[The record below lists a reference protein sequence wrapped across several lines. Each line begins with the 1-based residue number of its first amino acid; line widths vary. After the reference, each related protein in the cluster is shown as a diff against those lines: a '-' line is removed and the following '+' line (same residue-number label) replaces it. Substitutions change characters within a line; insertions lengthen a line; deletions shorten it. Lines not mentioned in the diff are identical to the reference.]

1 MLRDTKDLNPSIKPQ
16 PPSNTSGSPDIHHA
30 ITKMPA
36 PTKSFLLLP
45 PPPSPV
51 SAASLSAAY
60 RPSVTATISSLG
72 QLSSSSQLLVVL
84 PCPSIHGRLGLPR
97 SQIYDEVQKLL
108 GGLYSLIC
116 IVCAKLGVD
125 VDSGTPGSIDA
136 RVVLVDYSPS
146 SPGNNEPGPESLT
159 AGPIVD
165 LQTLAMTRR
174 HWNKIYS
181 VEGEEGQRVFAR
193 YAEAANRN
201 SPPLVG
207 HVELIEGGV
216 SMVQKSTSPGN
227 GVAGSSAVHE
237 VVAVGGTFD
246 HLHAGHKLLLTATAL
261 LLQPSTTTSPVQR
274 RLIVGITGDELL
286 KNKKY
291 AEYLNSW
298 KQRQEDVV
306 DFLLSVLSFT
316 KSSRD
321 DAVHITSFD
330 EPITN
335 GRAIHTNIKACSITI
350 ECVEIQDPFGPTIT
364 DENVTALVVSGETRS
379 GGQAVN
385 EKRLEKGWK
394 ALEVF
399 EVDVLDAEDAEE
411 GSTKTD
417 DFASK
422 ISSTA
427 IRKRRAEVARTSSL

>member
-1 MLRDTKDLNPSIKPQ
+1 
-16 PPSNTSGSPDIHHA
+16 
-30 ITKMPA
+30 MPA
-36 PTKSFLLLP
+36 PSNSLLLLP
-45 PPPSPV
+45 PPPSLI

-72 QLSSSSQLLVVL
+72 RLSSSTQLLVVL
-84 PCPSIHGRLGLPR
+84 PYPSLHGRLKLPR
-97 SQIYDEVQKLL
+97 SQIYDDVQRLI
-108 GGLYSLIC
+108 GGMYSLVC
-116 IVCAKLGVD
+116 VVCAKIGVD

-136 RVVLVDYSPS
+136 RIIMIDYTPS
-146 SPGNNEPGPESLT
+146 LDSYNWAGSMDCMC
-159 AGPIVD
+159 GPITN
-165 LQTLAMTRR
+165 LPTLAMTRR
-174 HWNKIYS
+174 HWSKIFS
-181 VEGEEGQRVFAR
+181 VEGEEGQKLFAR
-193 YAEAANRN
+193 YSEAANWS

-207 HVELIEGGV
+207 QVELIGGGV
-216 SMVQKSTSPGN
+216 SMVQKIPTYEHD
-227 GVAGSSAVHE
+227 AGASAVHK

-261 LLQPSTTTSPVQR
+261 LLQPSTAASPAKS
-274 RLIVGITGDELL
+274 RLVVGITGDELL

-306 DFLLSVLSFT
+306 EFLLSVLSFT
-316 KSSRD
+316 NSSRGETLE
-321 DAVHITSFD
+321 ITSFD
-330 EPITN
+330 EPIPN
-335 GRAIHTNIKACSITI
+335 GRAVHTNIKACSITI

-364 DENVTALVVSGETRS
+364 DESLTALVISGETRS

-394 ALEVF
+394 ALEIY
-399 EVDVLDAEDAEE
+399 EVDVLDAEDAE
-411 GSTKTD
+411 SSPTKTD

>member
-1 MLRDTKDLNPSIKPQ
+1 
-16 PPSNTSGSPDIHHA
+16 
-30 ITKMPA
+30 MPA
-36 PTKSFLLLP
+36 ALKSLLLLP

-51 SAASLSAAY
+51 SAATLSAAY
-60 RPSVTATISSLG
+60 RPSVTATVSSLG

-84 PCPSIHGRLGLPR
+84 PCPSLHRRLDLPR

-108 GGLYSLIC
+108 GGVYSLIC

-125 VDSGTPGSIDA
+125 VDSDTPGSIDA
-136 RVVLVDYSPS
+136 RVILLDYTKSTS
-146 SPGNNEPGPESLT
+146 SRADDDAGPGDFL

-165 LQTLAMTRR
+165 LQTFALTRR
-174 HWNKIYS
+174 HWNKIFS
-181 VEGEEGQRVFAR
+181 VEGEEGQKLLASYV
-193 YAEAANRN
+193 EATNRN

-207 HVELIEGGV
+207 NVELVKGGV
-216 SMVQKSTSPGN
+216 SMVQKISTPVHP
-227 GVAGSSAVHE
+227 VAGSSTAHR

-246 HLHAGHKLLLTATAL
+246 HLHVGHKLLLTATAL
-261 LLQPSTTTSPVQR
+261 LLQPDTGASLVNR

-306 DFLLSVLSFT
+306 EFLLSVLSFT
-316 KSSRD
+316 RSNREE
-321 DAVHITSFD
+321 AIQITSFN
-330 EPITN
+330 EPVPN
-335 GRAIHTNIKACSITI
+335 GHAIHTTIKDCSITI
-350 ECVEIQDPFGPTIT
+350 ECAEIQDPFGPTIT
-364 DENVTALVVSGETRS
+364 DESVTALVVSGETRS

-385 EKRLEKGWK
+385 DKRLEKGWK

-399 EVDVLDAEDAEE
+399 EVDVLDAEDVEDR
-411 GSTKTD
+411 STKAE

>member
-1 MLRDTKDLNPSIKPQ
+1 MPTNLPSL
-16 PPSNTSGSPDIHHA
+16 
-30 ITKMPA
+30 
-36 PTKSFLLLP
+36 LLLP

-60 RPSVTATISSLG
+60 RPSVTAAISSLG
-72 QLSSSSQLLVVL
+72 RLPSSSQLLVVL
-84 PCPSIHGRLGLPR
+84 PCPSLHGRLQVPR

-108 GGLYSLIC
+108 GGVYGLIC
-116 IVCAKLGVD
+116 IICAKLGID
-125 VDSGTPGSIDA
+125 VDSDTPGSIDA
-136 RVVLVDYSPS
+136 RIIFLDYDLSKS
-146 SPGNNEPGPESLT
+146 SQVEQEAGSGDSV
-159 AGPIVD
+159 AGPIID
-165 LQTLAMTRR
+165 LSTFALTRR
-174 HWNKIYS
+174 HWNKIFS
-181 VEGEEGQRVFAR
+181 VEGEEGQKLLASYV
-193 YAEAANRN
+193 EATNRN

-216 SMVQKSTSPGN
+216 SMVQKIPTPAHA
-227 GVAGSSAVHE
+227 VAGSSAVHR

-261 LLQPSTTTSPVQR
+261 LLQPHSVASPVGR

-298 KQRQEDVV
+298 NQRQEDVV
-306 DFLLSVLSFT
+306 QFLLSVLSFT
-316 KSSRD
+316 RSDRD
-321 DAVHITSFD
+321 EATMITSLD
-330 EPITN
+330 EPVPN
-335 GRAIHTNIKACSITI
+335 GRAIHTTIKACSITI

-364 DENVTALVVSGETRS
+364 DESVTALVVSGETRS

-399 EVDVLDAEDAEE
+399 EVDVIDAEDVE
-411 GSTKTD
+411 GKPTKTE